1 MGTDTTVS
9 LIMDDRKKSER
20 LAKQTFSVINT
31 YETLFSR
38 FLSDSELS
46 ILNRTGSHIVCEEFI
61 DVLECSLELSRL
73 TKGGFNPLVQVSKLG
88 YRQNFSEIN
97 NHGSEIEDAIYDI
110 DVNKIRIDKETRK
123 VTLGISQKLDM
134 GGVLKGYLASKLA
147 DEIMSDNNDCHGCI
161 INIGGDLA
169 TRGLD
174 ELHEPF
180 IFLLYNPITGEETA
194 LPLTDTS
201 LSTSGTYARVWQT
214 NHGKKHHIV
223 DGLSR
228 KNPETD
234 LTSVSINHHDG
245 SMSEALTKLFLVHG
259 LKQALKIVP
268 PTIFNYQYFCVSNDG
283 KISSNMV

>member
-1 MGTDTTVS
+1 
-9 LIMDDRKKSER
+9 
-20 LAKQTFSVINT
+20 
-31 YETLFSR
+31 
-38 FLSDSELS
+38 
-46 ILNRTGSHIVCEEFI
+46 
-61 DVLECSLELSRL
+61 
-73 TKGGFNPLVQVSKLG
+73 
-88 YRQNFSEIN
+88 
-97 NHGSEIEDAIYDI
+97 
-110 DVNKIRIDKETRK
+110 
-123 VTLGISQKLDM
+123 
-134 GGVLKGYLASKLA
+134 
-147 DEIMSDNNDCHGCI
+147 MSDNNDCHGCI